1 MSNAINKS
9 RRNFLRVG
17 AAAGGAVAL
26 GALDTGITPLA
37 ARRAHAAPLAN
48 YKRLIVINMLG
59 GNDGMNTLIPV
70 TGSVAGHYLTE
81 RPTLAIQQGQGLPLT
96 GGPGVSDYELHPSLP
111 NLQAMW
117 NAGDVAF
124 VQKVGYP
131 QQNLSHFVSEDIWS
145 YGARSGLSSLSG
157 LAPGWV
163 ARYGNLEAGNPMSLV
178 SIGVGRRLDFAGAN
192 VNPFLVSSVASF
204 DFDTDWHY
212 SRNHELRL
220 EVVQNIL
227 AMQDPNGLRGQ
238 VAAATEAAHIAAA
251 QVQVEAANYSAYES
265 ANNIQYPLRPG
276 STTSLTNMGRRMRDI
291 ALLIYGGFDTR
302 VFYTGYGGFDTH
314 SGQAARHASLLQEL
328 DDALGVFR
336 QDIGIQDA
344 AGGNPNIWNNLAI
357 VVISEFGRRNYENG
371 SDGTDHGHG
380 NCVIVAGGA
389 VSNPGIHGDPLTD
402 ADITAQYLP
411 YSTDF
416 RDVYRNLIGDHMG
429 SSNVAQIFPE
439 SQPVTTN
446 VNVI

>member
-1 MSNAINKS
+1 MSNVINKS

-17 AAAGGAVAL
+17 AAAGGALAL
-26 GALDTGITPLA
+26 GALDHKSSPLGA
-37 ARRAHAAPLAN
+37 KPAHAVAIPN
-48 YKRLIVINMLG
+48 HKRLIVINMLG

-81 RPTLAIQQGQGLPLT
+81 RPTLGFAQGQGLALT
-96 GGPGVSDYELHPSLP
+96 GGPGVSDYELHPSMP

-117 NAGDVAF
+117 NQGDVAF

-145 YGARSGLSSLSG
+145 WGARGGLSSLVG

-163 ARYGNLEAGNPMSLV
+163 ARYGNLEANNPMSLV

-192 VNPFLVSSVASF
+192 VSPFLVSSVASF

-227 AMQDPNGLRGQ
+227 AMQNPTGLSGQ
-238 VAAATEAAHIAAA
+238 VAAAAEAAHVAAA
-251 QVQVEAANYSAYES
+251 QVQVEAANYEAYET
-265 ANNIQYPLRPG
+265 ANSIQYPLRAG
-276 STTSLTNMGRRMRDI
+276 STTNLTNMGRRMRDI

-314 SGQAARHASLLQEL
+314 SDQAPRHASLLQEL

-380 NCVIVAGGA
+380 NIAIVAGGA
-389 VSNPGIHGDPLTD
+389 VTNPGVHGDPLVD
-402 ADITAQYLP
+402 ADVTAQYLP
-411 YSTDF
+411 YSTDY
-416 RDVYRNLIGDHMG
+416 RDIYRNLLADHMG

-439 SQPVTTN
+439 TQPINTTLN
-446 VNVI
+446 IV